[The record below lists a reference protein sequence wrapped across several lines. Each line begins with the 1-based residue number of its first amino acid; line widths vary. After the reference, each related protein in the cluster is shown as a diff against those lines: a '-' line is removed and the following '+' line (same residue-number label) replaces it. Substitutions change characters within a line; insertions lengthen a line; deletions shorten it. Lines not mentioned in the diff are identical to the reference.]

1 MTLPKEAAALGIISI
16 PSENLT
22 SDIEIH
28 AAFLEH
34 CVNSGLEVASAAF
47 TAFVKKFGILQDANN
62 VYAIISKHHI
72 NNDGARLV
80 LRAYYSL
87 WSINSDHYRQILSG
101 KESQAS
107 ALFSSASTGTIAMFG
122 GHYGDSGSPLDE
134 ATWLYDVYS
143 PLLSNYVVSMSAFM
157 ASAAKESQ
165 VALAHPLGL
174 DVSGWLSKPC
184 SAPDSEYLSQAAVS
198 VPLFGLKQ
206 LMRIMVLYKTLG
218 MSPGEFIKQFKAG
231 YGHSH
236 GIVIATAFAMLTDES
251 TFYAVSKKVLGI
263 LLLAGALPQTVIPT
277 NSATGSATVNV
288 DVRSTVLVQDVSVDS
303 LKGSVSAFNKLQP
316 ADTDCVHLVSVDNCD
331 YHIVA
336 ATQGTATCFVDYF
349 RHQGVQDTQADALTS
364 SRSKPALGSLELALR
379 IAKDNRWMLDPRD
392 MHLPVYTSD
401 GTHSIC
407 DEPDLTEYLL
417 KSACTS
423 NSGLIQVSA
432 SCTNA
437 NIVLF
442 GSDKITGFDHLTC
455 KLVEGTGVSVI
466 HANAMLQVPAYPHMG
481 TVSDLYKQ
489 RISNISASPD
499 WHSKCSPKL
508 VRTSFDDRMHIDTS
522 MHRILGKPPVTVV
535 GRLTSAAAEV
545 QVKQIADVY
554 NAGYSVE
561 IDGSDMDSDTIAQT
575 LVGLTGQLQP
585 GQGIMLNCNFGNQ
598 ELWSAQLP
606 TLLRLCK
613 EGIPIAGICIGGA
626 IPQLDAA
633 VSIIGA
639 LGAVGIRHVSFKPRD
654 ADEILKAVGVAQATN
669 GFPILLQW
677 TRCTNGAPFAFD
689 GFVRPLLE
697 TYSMMRLCDSL
708 VLAVE
713 ASDTAGCSDAL
724 SYITGNWSIRHG
736 RAPMPIDGVLLDSGL
751 FIESRCARSDTETS
765 QQDQAVS
772 MDIANI
778 IDRLYC
784 SLIASVL
791 GSVYASDESRVPNV
805 EYIGNEPCTG
815 ILPDSVQVESS
826 ATELVFKISSDEIL
840 LPEHSVWLQTLGGGR
855 KSWLQ
860 QLLSTPVVIQGNRC
874 VPNTTKQVMR
884 PLPGQV
890 VTLCTKDEVVNL
902 VTITNGSDS
911 NPCATIKYCLDSG
924 DITVAAYYQARDA
937 RRSIQLEYAYHPE
950 KSFAPIHQHMD
961 RVCNT
966 VRRYYEE
973 FMYTVYGR
981 LDTDG
986 TITGFSEHFHSEEAA
1001 VTKQRVRDFCRNVN
1015 SCVDFYNDGSD
1026 DKWLLPIEFAYFL
1039 SFPGTMRAL
1048 ILPAVGN
1055 YHFSFVPHHY
1065 RIELISEK
1073 GEPFCSDSEM
1083 QVRHSVDALFNT
1095 PVGKQINISSVVHC
1109 NGNPVART
1117 SNAILGMRSF
1127 TDNPTTFCKTH
1138 NQTITARIPT
1148 SEAIKSLESKAWF
1161 NYNSDSYPHIAPG
1174 SLLEFCLDSVCRF
1187 KDAGMYSSITTTGPA
1202 VLVQATGRRTHVAS
1216 IGLHVDTPCTS
1227 NPAVDFLQQYA
1238 TNDGSCVFANN
1249 GYPIDLPESTDSK
1262 PHITVTEALDE
1273 FSAISGDYNPV
1284 HGNPYYAS
1292 LKGLPGAVIHG
1303 IWVGAAV
1310 RAVVDKCAL
1319 EGNSG
1324 RVRVVDFKITGLA
1337 FPNEKLT
1344 VSIRHVGMKDGRI
1357 LAQAITTKF
1366 DGTPVLACDF
1376 EIEQL
1381 KTAYIFIGHQE
1392 APVTGVVMSLY
1403 DQSNSAK
1410 DVWDCAERY
1419 MLEEYGISLLD
1430 VVRSNPTRMEVKFEG
1445 ERGSRLL
1452 GKYMSLKK
1460 DCLQTSPCVLPG
1472 LSSDSQNYTFN
1483 SPDGVLRLLQ
1493 FSQLVH
1499 AVDAM
1504 ASVAD
1509 MRSKGLVQK
1518 NSLFAGH
1525 SLGELTAL
1533 ASLGCGLLS
1542 VEETVAVIF
1551 HRGLLIQSV
1560 IDDKSQ
1566 CGLMDTNQTSTT
1578 TVGVNSLLHSSK
1590 MLPHA
1595 EPIRSI
1601 LQTNI
1606 HASNVDVSAL
1616 QHCYVPN
1623 LTGKPFELSKNYIES
1638 AYDITQSTV
1647 LKQILDR
1654 WQTFDIS
1661 NISDKKRIALELLIE
1676 ILAFQL
1682 ANPVQWSSTQ
1692 QNILSEQKV
1701 RRLIEISSNT
1711 QRSDMVSAIAKDK
1724 ANNADN
1730 ADIMHI
1736 KSDREYVYYE
1746 KSASFS

>member
-1 MTLPKEAAALGIISI
+1 
-16 PSENLT
+16 
-22 SDIEIH
+22 
-28 AAFLEH
+28 
-34 CVNSGLEVASAAF
+34 
-47 TAFVKKFGILQDANN
+47 
-62 VYAIISKHHI
+62 
-72 NNDGARLV
+72 
-80 LRAYYSL
+80 
-87 WSINSDHYRQILSG
+87 
-101 KESQAS
+101 
-107 ALFSSASTGTIAMFG
+107 MFG

-143 PLLSNYVVSMSAFM
+143 PLLSDYVVSMSAFM
-157 ASAAKESQ
+157 SSAVKESQ
-165 VALAHPLGL
+165 VALAYPLGL
-174 DVSGWLSKPC
+174 DVFGWLSKPC

-236 GIVIATAFAMLTDES
+236 GIVIATAFSMLTDES

-263 LLLAGALPQTVIPT
+263 LLLAGALPQAVSST
-277 NSATGSATVNV
+277 NSVTK
-288 DVRSTVLVQDVSVDS
+288 STIANTNAQSMVVAQD
-303 LKGSVSAFNKLQP
+303 AQ
-316 ADTDCVHLVSVDNCD
+316 TD
-331 YHIVA
+331 I
-336 ATQGTATCFVDYF
+336 
-349 RHQGVQDTQADALTS
+349 LTS
-364 SRSKPALGSLELALR
+364 NRSKPALDSLESALR
-379 IAKDNRWMLDPRD
+379 IAKDNRWMLDPSD
-392 MHLPVYTSD
+392 MHLPVHTLD
-401 GTHSIC
+401 GSRSVC
-407 DEPDLTEYLL
+407 DEPALTEYLL

-423 NSGLIQVSA
+423 NSGSIQA
-432 SCTNA
+432 PADCTSA

-442 GSDKITGFDHLTC
+442 GSDKITGFDHLIC
-455 KLVEGTGVSVI
+455 ELVEGTGVSVI
-466 HANAMLQVPAYPHMG
+466 HVNSTLQAPVYPHMG

-489 RISNISASPD
+489 CTGNIPASPD
-499 WHSKCSPKL
+499 WNSKCSPKL
-508 VRTSFDDRMHIDTS
+508 VRTLSDGRIHIDTR
-522 MHRILGKPPVTVV
+522 MHRIIGKPPVTVV
-535 GRLTSAAAEV
+535 GRLTSAAAAEV

-554 NAGYSVE
+554 NTGYSVE
-561 IDGSDMDSDTIAQT
+561 IDGSDMDSDTMAQT

-585 GQGIMLNCNFGNQ
+585 GQGIMFNCNFGNQ
-598 ELWSAQLP
+598 ELWSAQFP

-613 EGIPIAGICIGGA
+613 EGIPIAGICMGGA
-626 IPQLDAA
+626 IPPLDAVA
-633 VSIIGA
+633 GIIGA

-654 ADEILKAVGVAQATN
+654 ADEILKVVGIAQATN
-669 GFPILLQW
+669 GFPVLLQW
-677 TRCTNGAPFAFD
+677 TRCTSGAPFAFD

-697 TYSMMRLCDSL
+697 TYNIMRSCDSL

-724 SYITGNWSIRHG
+724 SYITGDWSIKHS
-736 RAPMPIDGVLLDSGL
+736 RAPMPIDGVLLDSGS
-751 FIESRCARSDTETS
+751 FAESHCARSGIVSS
-765 QQDQAVS
+765 QQDGAVG

-778 IDRLYC
+778 VDRLHC
-784 SLIASVL
+784 SLISSVL
-791 GSVYASDESRVPNV
+791 GRVYASDESRVPKT
-805 EYIGNEPCTG
+805 EYIGNEPRTVA
-815 ILPDSVQVESS
+815 LPDSVQVESS
-826 ATELVFKISSDEIL
+826 ATEQVFKLPKDAAL
-840 LPEHSVWLQTLGGGR
+840 LPEHSVWLQALGGNR

-874 VPNTTKQVMR
+874 VPNTIKQVMH

-890 VTLCTKDEVVNL
+890 VALCTKNGVVNL
-902 VTITNGSDS
+902 VTVSNGSDS
-911 NPCATIKYCLDSG
+911 NPCVTIKYCLDSG
-924 DITVAAYYQARDA
+924 DITVTLYYMEKDIGKSMRV
-937 RRSIQLEYAYHPE
+937 EYAYHPE
-950 KSFAPIHQHMD
+950 QTFAPIHQHMD
-961 RVCNT
+961 RFFNT
-966 VRRYYEE
+966 MRQFYQKLLYTAYGSVKEYET
-973 FMYTVYGR
+973 M
-981 LDTDG
+981 
-986 TITGFSEHFHSEEAA
+986 TGFKEHFDSEEAA
-1001 VTKQRVRDFCRNVN
+1001 VTKQGVRDFCQNVN
-1015 SCVDFYNDGSD
+1015 SCVDFYDNGSD
-1026 DKWLLPIEFAYFL
+1026 DKWPLPIEFAYFL
-1039 SFPGTMRAL
+1039 SFPGIVRL
-1048 ILPAVGN
+1048 IGLPTIGH
-1055 YHFSFVPHHY
+1055 YHFSFVPLYHK
-1065 RIELISEK
+1065 IELISEK
-1073 GEPFCSDSEM
+1073 EELFCSNNQIQM
-1083 QVRHSVDALFNT
+1083 THSVDELFNT
-1095 PVGKQINISSVVHC
+1095 PVGKQIKFSSVVHC
-1109 NGNPVART
+1109 NGRPAART
-1117 SNAILGMRSF
+1117 SNAFLAAGCF
-1127 TDNPTTFCKTH
+1127 GETTTTFCKTH

-1148 SEAIKSLESKAWF
+1148 SEAIKSLESKEWF
-1161 NYNSDSYPHIAPG
+1161 SYNGGASPRIAPG

-1187 KDAGMYSSITTTGPA
+1187 KDTGVYSSITTTGPA

-1216 IGLHVDTPCTS
+1216 ITLHVDTPCTS
-1227 NPAVDFLQQYA
+1227 NPAIDFLQQYA
-1238 TNDGSCVFANN
+1238 TNDGSCVFASN
-1249 GYPIDLPESTDSK
+1249 GYSIDLPESTDSK

-1273 FSAISGDYNPV
+1273 FSAISSDYNSV
-1284 HGNPYYAS
+1284 HSNPYYAG
-1292 LKGLPGAVIHG
+1292 LYGLPGVVAHG
-1303 IWVGAAV
+1303 IWVGAAM
-1310 RAVVDKCAL
+1310 RAVVDKYAL
-1319 EGNSG
+1319 EGNSE
-1324 RVRVVDFKITGLA
+1324 RVRVVDFKVTGLA

-1357 LAQAITTKF
+1357 LAQTITTKF

-1381 KTAYIFIGHQE
+1381 KTAYIFTGHQE
-1392 APVTGVVMSLY
+1392 APVAGVMMSLY

-1419 MLEEYGISLLD
+1419 MLDEYGISLLD
-1430 VVRSNPTRMEVKFEG
+1430 VVRSNPTRIQVSFEG
-1445 ERGSRLL
+1445 EQGSRLL
-1452 GKYMSLKK
+1452 EKYMSLKK
-1460 DCLQTSPCVLPG
+1460 GCLQTSPCVLPG
-1472 LSSDSQNYTFN
+1472 LSGDSQNYTF
-1483 SPDGVLRLLQ
+1483 SSSDGVLGLLQ
-1493 FSQLVH
+1493 FLQLVH
-1499 AVDAM
+1499 AVDAI

-1578 TVGVNSLLHSSK
+1578 AVGVNSLLHSSK

-1606 HASNVDVSAL
+1606 HASNIDVSAL

-1638 AYDITQSTV
+1638 AYDITQSAV
-1647 LKQILDR
+1647 LKQMLGK

-1724 ANNADN
+1724 VNNADN
-1730 ADIMHI
+1730 VDIMHI

-1746 KSASFS
+1746 KSTSLT